1 MPSFTEKDISAA
13 LQMVADG
20 VSVNKAAEA
29 CGINRSTLQGR
40 VKGSTTPREA
50 QKSRQKLSD
59 VQEKRLRDWI
69 IVQAD
74 LGCPVSHQQVREFAS
89 KIAVRNGFPE
99 GVGKNWLQGFLSRN
113 TDIRT
118 LKGKK
123 IDSER
128 YNGASSELIKAF
140 FMLLMMPAIRIIK
153 QKNRYNVDEVGMM
166 EGIGM
171 NGLFLGHKDKK
182 SVLIRQPG
190 SRSWITIL
198 ECISATGKVL
208 RPAVIFKGKTVQQQ
222 HFPEDLDFLDGWEFS
237 CSENGWTSNKLAL
250 VWLRKVFIPS
260 TKPEN
265 KNEPR
270 LLILDG
276 HGSHMTE
283 EFLWECYNNNIYLL
297 FLPAHASHVLQ
308 PLDVAVFGPLKRAYR
323 RLLSDLSSIADS
335 SHIGNITFLY
345 TYDKARKEAI
355 TKSNALAGFKATG
368 LWPVNLAKVLM
379 NPMVTETPSPAVTAN
394 SPAKEQDSS
403 LLKTPRSSV
412 QLRRALEAV
421 PATATQDPTVRLLFR
436 KIGSR
441 LDSQNFE
448 MEKQNREICV
458 LQREREEYL
467 PKRRK
472 KVVYNPNAEF
482 AKIPA
487 IKKAREQMWR
497 TLQPERTANRVK
509 KLKLEDLCTQFHLN
523 IH

>member
-1 MPSFTEKDISAA
+1 
-13 LQMVADG
+13 MVADG

-59 VQEKRLRDWI
+59 VQERRLRDWI
-69 IVQAD
+69 IIQAD

-89 KIAVRNGFPE
+89 KIAVRSGFPE

-113 TDIRT
+113 SDIKT

-128 YNGASSELIKAF
+128 HNGASSELIKAF
-140 FMLLMMPAIRIIK
+140 FMLLMMPAIRIVK

-182 SVLIRQPG
+182 SVLIHQPG

-208 RPAVIFKGKTVQQQ
+208 RPTVIFKGKTVQQQ
-222 HFPEDLDFLDGWEFS
+222 HFPEDLDFLDDWEFS

-250 VWLRKVFIPS
+250 VWLRKAFIPS

-265 KNEPR
+265 ANEPR

-323 RLLSDLSSIADS
+323 RLLSDLACIADS
-335 SHIGNITFLY
+335 SHIGKITFLY
-345 TYDKARKEAI
+345 TYDKARKEAT

-379 NPMVTETPSPAVTAN
+379 NPMVTETPSPAATAI

-403 LLKTPRSSV
+403 LLKTPRSSI

-436 KIGSR
+436 KIGSQ

-448 MEKQNREICV
+448 MEKQNREIYV

-472 KVVYNPNAEF
+472 KVIYNPNAEF
-482 AKIPA
+482 ANIPA

-497 TLQPERTANRVK
+497 TLQPERTANRVQ

>member
-1 MPSFTEKDISAA
+1 MPSFTEKDMSAA

-20 VSVNKAAEA
+20 MSVNKAAEA

-40 VKGSTTPREA
+40 IKGSATPREA
-50 QKSRQKLSD
+50 QKPRQKLSD
-59 VQEKRLRDWI
+59 TQEKSLRDWI
-69 IVQAD
+69 VIQAD

-99 GVGKNWLQGFLSRN
+99 GVGKNWLQGFLGRN
-113 TDIRT
+113 PDIRT

-123 IDSER
+123 IDSDR
-128 YNGASSELIKAF
+128 YHGASSELIKAF
-140 FMLLMMPAIRIIK
+140 FMLLMMPAIRLVK
-153 QKNRYNVDEVGMM
+153 QGNRYNVDEVGMM

-171 NGLFLGHKDKK
+171 NGLFLGHQSKK

-190 SRSWITIL
+190 SRAWITIL

-208 RPAVIFKGKTVQQQ
+208 RPTVIFKGKTVQQQ
-222 HFPEDLDFLDGWEFS
+222 HFPENLDFLEDWEFA
-237 CSENGWTSNKLAL
+237 CSDKGWTSNKLAL

-260 TKPEN
+260 TQPEK

-276 HGSHMTE
+276 HGSHVTE
-283 EFLWECYNNNIYLL
+283 DFLWECYNNNIYLL

-323 RLLSDLSSIADS
+323 HLLLDLTSVSDDS
-335 SHIGNITFLY
+335 HVGKITFLY
-345 TYDKARKEAI
+345 TYDKARREAI
-355 TKSNALAGFKATG
+355 TKSNAIAGFKATG

-394 SPAKEQDSS
+394 SPAKEQDLS

-412 QLRRALEAV
+412 QLRQALGQV
-421 PATATQDPTVRLLFR
+421 PASATQDPTVRLLFR
-436 KIGSR
+436 KIGSQ
-441 LDSQNFE
+441 LDRHNFDIE
-448 MEKQNREICV
+448 RQNREISV
-458 LQREREEYL
+458 LQRENEENR

-487 IKKAREQMWR
+487 IKKAREQMWK
-497 TLQPERTANRVK
+497 TLQPERTANKVK
-509 KLKLEDLCTQFHLN
+509 KLKLEDLCTNFHIN